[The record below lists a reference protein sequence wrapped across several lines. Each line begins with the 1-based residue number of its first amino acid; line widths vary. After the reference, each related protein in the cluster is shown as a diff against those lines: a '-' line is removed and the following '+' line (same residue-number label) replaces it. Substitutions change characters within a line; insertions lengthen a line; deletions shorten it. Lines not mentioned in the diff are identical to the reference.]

1 MDKKEIKRELE
12 LIAQGIRHE
21 IHTPT
26 IQEHMLDHVRN
37 VLQLLEG

>member
-1 MDKKEIKRELE
+1 MDKKEIERELE

-21 IHTPT
+21 IHDPT

-37 VLQLLEG
+37 ILRLLEG